1 MPVVSIEGDAA
12 ETMVSGL
19 QSDSRMISPGD
30 IFVAV
35 RGTKVD
41 GHEFIIDA
49 VEAGATALIVDS
61 DAEIDLGV
69 WAEDVVLVKVI
80 NSQAAISMLA
90 SSFWNHPSR
99 YITTIGVTGTNGK
112 TTTAHILRYSE
123 ICCCCCCFCFVYF
136 LIF

>member
-1 MPVVSIEGDAA
+1 MPVVSIEGDAE
-12 ETMVSGL
+12 ETIVSGL
-19 QSDSRMISPGD
+19 QSDSRMVSPGD

-35 RGTKVD
+35 KGTKVD

-49 VEAGATALIVDS
+49 VEAGATALVIDS
-61 DAEIDLGV
+61 DAKIDLGV
-69 WAEDVVLVKVI
+69 WAEDVVVVRVV

-90 SSFWNHPSR
+90 GSFWNHPSR

-123 ICCCCCCFCFVYF
+123 IYCF
-136 LIF
+136 I